1 MGDKPCIFS
10 EQTICFSFFRV
21 VRIYVSHYQST
32 KCWFSFVSFWSS
44 LQHDGNIEFSL
55 CIKSKVSKWNYWT
68 GRIISRFY
76 WDILILIDKERI
88 NNDDFNNVAYPLV
101 ELGWKIG
108 AMINPL
114 LYTYSDW
121 QKRNFT
127 PFYKNVEQESIE
139 ICR

>member
-1 MGDKPCIFS
+1 MYSK
-10 EQTICFSFFRV
+10 
-21 VRIYVSHYQST
+21 T
-32 KCWFSFVSFWSS
+32 KILQQIKDT
-44 LQHDGNIEFSL
+44 LQHVL
-55 CIKSKVSKWNYWT
+55 PT
-68 GRIISRFY
+68 GGRVLLFGSQARGDAREDSD

-88 NNDDFNNVAYPLV
+88 NNDDFDNVAYPLV
-101 ELGWKIG
+101 ELGLKIG